1 MPIMVIFKIIY
12 HTLLCFINIIK
23 TENFKTMFA
32 LLLWNYSWF
41 MHYIGNDKGDPNVT
55 TMKIIKTNDEKIYL
69 NVNPNTKTRQI
80 VKKYKQKH
88 EVCKQ
93 KGKQIF
99 IVINV
104 KT

>member
-1 MPIMVIFKIIY
+1 
-12 HTLLCFINIIK
+12 
-23 TENFKTMFA
+23 MFA
-32 LLLWNYSWF
+32 LFLWNCFWF

-69 NVNPNTKTRQI
+69 SVNPNTKTRQI
-80 VKKYKQKH
+80 IKKYKQKH

-99 IVINV
+99 IVIKCENV
-104 KT
+104 NTKRRKQGYGTKL

>member
-1 MPIMVIFKIIY
+1 
-12 HTLLCFINIIK
+12 
-23 TENFKTMFA
+23 
-32 LLLWNYSWF
+32 

-69 NVNPNTKTRQI
+69 SVNPNTKTRQI
-80 VKKYKQKH
+80 TKKYKQKH

-99 IVINV
+99 IVIKCENINT
-104 KT
+104 KRRKQGYGTKL